1 MEQKISALELDAQ
14 KQKPIKGAGKILTLL
29 VFINILNIVDR
40 NLIASF
46 APQITTELNLSDF
59 EYGLLTGLMF
69 VFFYAVMGLFVGRL
83 ADNVNRPKLIALGL
97 TLWSLLTVVSGASKN
112 FVQIGVARMFIGV
125 GESCLTPASMSMV
138 ADMYPQRRRGAISA
152 LYYLGIPLGA
162 GASFVIAGV
171 LGPVLGWRN
180 CFYILGGA
188 GLLLVPFLFMIRDPQ
203 RGYFDVVK
211 PDPLAQVGVLVAIK
225 RVFAL
230 CKSRPALGYAMIG
243 SIFMHIPISAGSFA
257 LLWLVRERG
266 FAESEIQITYGILLF
281 VFGVVGTLLGG
292 YLSDW
297 YQARYKGGRM
307 RFLAWFLILITPLL
321 LGYRFVSPDSPIFY
335 IAMSA
340 GFVSFMAFFGPVFST
355 VQDLSPPDM
364 RGITT
369 AVLLLL
375 SNMLGIGFGAV
386 AVGSLSALY
395 TSLAI
400 AQPLTWSLIT
410 IDLLGVFTVA
420 SFWIGSVYYERDKA
434 LMPS

>member
-1 MEQKISALELDAQ
+1 
-14 KQKPIKGAGKILTLL
+14 
-29 VFINILNIVDR
+29 
-40 NLIASF
+40 
-46 APQITTELNLSDF
+46 
-59 EYGLLTGLMF
+59 
-69 VFFYAVMGLFVGRL
+69 
-83 ADNVNRPKLIALGL
+83 
-97 TLWSLLTVVSGASKN
+97 
-112 FVQIGVARMFIGV
+112 
-125 GESCLTPASMSMV
+125 
-138 ADMYPQRRRGAISA
+138 
-152 LYYLGIPLGA
+152 
-162 GASFVIAGV
+162 
-171 LGPVLGWRN
+171 
-180 CFYILGGA
+180 
-188 GLLLVPFLFMIRDPQ
+188 
-203 RGYFDVVK
+203 
-211 PDPLAQVGVLVAIK
+211 
-225 RVFAL
+225 
-230 CKSRPALGYAMIG
+230 
-243 SIFMHIPISAGSFA
+243 
-257 LLWLVRERG
+257 
-266 FAESEIQITYGILLF
+266 
-281 VFGVVGTLLGG
+281 
-292 YLSDW
+292 
-297 YQARYKGGRM
+297 M